1 MNEIKVLKKFE
12 SLKFVEWNL
21 ALTPS
26 EWIERYMSLNDY
38 KKTKQKY
45 QIRGLIRHLLPRRK
59 SMLRRQVKHKTT
71 GFAIKRSSTGR
82 F

>member
-12 SLKFVEWNL
+12 SLKFVESNI

-26 EWIERYMSLNDY
+26 EWIKRYVSLSDY
-38 KKTKQKY
+38 KKIKQKY
-45 QIRGLIRHLLPRRK
+45 QIRELIRHSLPRRR